1 MSAIVF
7 FIAATG
13 AIAGALGVVVLRS
26 PFYNVLSLVAH
37 LLCLAALFLLLNAQF
52 VAAAQVVVYVGAV
65 MVLYLFVVAYVGG
78 EDQPLVPPQGAG
90 LHAVAALF
98 CGALFVELCFAFLGS
113 DVAAIS
119 SAGAHIDPPFGTPAL
134 IGRALLT
141 KFLFP
146 FEAASILLLVAAMGA
161 VMLARRRRGLEGTEA
176 FHADDVELR
185 LPTYAGT
192 MLEGAG
198 GAMERP
204 EPAAGATDREPVA
217 GGAEHHRGGW

>member
-13 AIAGALGVVVLRS
+13 ALAGALGVVVLRN

-78 EDQPLVPPQGAG
+78 EDEPLVLIQGAG

-98 CGALFVELCFAFLGS
+98 CGALFVELCVAFLGS
-113 DVAAIS
+113 DIAGIGT
-119 SAGAHIDPPFGTPAL
+119 AGAHIDPPFGTPAL
-134 IGRALLT
+134 IGRAFLT

-146 FEAASILLLVAAMGA
+146 FEAASILLLVAAVGA
-161 VMLARRRRGLEGTEA
+161 VILARRRRGLEGTEA
-176 FHADDVELR
+176 FPSERIALKR
-185 LPTYAGT
+185 PASSGT
-192 MLEGAG
+192 MLEGVG

-204 EPAAGATDREPVA
+204 EPAAGATAREPVT
-217 GGAEHHRGGW
+217 GSEHRGGW

>member
-78 EDQPLVPPQGAG
+78 EDQPLVAPQGAG

-113 DVAAIS
+113 HVAAIS
-119 SAGAHIDPPFGTPAL
+119 TAGAHIDPPFGTPAL

-146 FEAASILLLVAAMGA
+146 FEAASILLLVAAVGA
-161 VMLARRRRGLEGTEA
+161 VILARRRGGIGVMGQLEEPLA
-176 FHADDVELR
+176 A
-185 LPTYAGT
+185 LPRPAYSGT
-192 MLEGAG
+192 MLEAG
-198 GAMERP
+198 GGVMEDA
-204 EPAAGATDREPVA
+204 EPAVGATPPGHPAEP
-217 GGAEHHRGGW
+217 RGGW